1 MAFSKHVT
9 NYGAW
14 SGRLYYNLTTT
25 HREGKLYGPSGD
37 VVGSS
42 MGHLGTWLAAL
53 WAIWGHGW
61 QLYGSSGDVVESW
74 ELLPLLSPYH

>member
-1 MAFSKHVT
+1 
-9 NYGAW
+9 
-14 SGRLYYNLTTT
+14 
-25 HREGKLYGPSGD
+25 